1 MNAKKKMAT
10 LRGRQV
16 KRLGANLSGDRFP
29 LHGRI
34 WPGLAGPQYACFKM

>member
-34 WPGLAGPQYACFKM
+34 WPGLAGPQYAFFEM